1 MPPTCLSCGAETMTS
16 GLLCT
21 ACFCSLTP
29 IGLACRHCALPVP
42 SAAYLGSDGR
52 CAQCAVAPYPWT
64 AARAAYLYDGTARRL
79 VLQCKYGDRLD
90 IAPFLARVMADMMG
104 DESAERRLL
113 VPVPLHRQRFWE
125 RRFNQAA
132 LLAGHLV
139 RSSPHWRLLPDALVR
154 HRSTATLAR
163 LAPELREQALDAAFH
178 VRDRIKRLIEG
189 QHVVLVD
196 DILTTG
202 ATASIC
208 AKQLLGAGARCVDL
222 LVATRTVKLAGD
234 HDHQGGIQE

>member
-1 MPPTCLSCGAETMTS
+1 MTS
-16 GLLCT
+16 GLLCSS
-21 ACFCSLTP
+21 CFCSLTP

-52 CAQCAVAPYPWT
+52 CAQCGHAPYPWRV
-64 AARAAYLYDGTARRL
+64 ARAAFLYDGTARRL
-79 VLQCKYGDRLD
+79 VLQCKYGDRPD
-90 IAPFLARVMADMMG
+90 IVPFLGRVMAGMMR

-113 VPVPLHRQRFWE
+113 VPVPLHRHRFWK

-132 LLAGHLV
+132 LLASHII

-154 HRSTATLAR
+154 HRPTATLAR
-163 LAPELREQALDAAFH
+163 LAPEARMHALDAAFRIRER
-178 VRDRIKRLIEG
+178 VRGSIEG

-208 AKQLLGAGARCVDL
+208 ARQLLGAGAQRVDL

-234 HDHQGGIQE
+234 YDHLGGVQE